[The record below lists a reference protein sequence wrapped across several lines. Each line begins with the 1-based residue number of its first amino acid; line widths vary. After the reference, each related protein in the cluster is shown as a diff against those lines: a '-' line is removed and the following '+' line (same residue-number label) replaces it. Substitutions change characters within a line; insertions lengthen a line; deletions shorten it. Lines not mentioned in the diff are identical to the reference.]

1 VKALDVDNWARRKG
15 QSYGTILVDLERHK
29 PIDLLPDR
37 EASSLAKWLCS
48 HPEVEFIIS
57 RDSVPSVPVSVE
69 CWAVEL
75 AREKGELMVPQEW
88 VGKRVEVDLVR
99 PGPTLMGATYQG
111 TLNAVTDLGIV
122 ATLSTDDHPGI
133 EERERFYPWS
143 AVLSIDLSG

>member
-1 VKALDVDNWARRKG
+1 MDVSKLDPGELCGRTELDNSSMRYDPDDPLDNVSLRIEPRELI
-15 QSYGTILVDLERHK
+15 GTY
-29 PIDLLPDR
+29 
-37 EASSLAKWLCS
+37 
-48 HPEVEFIIS
+48 
-57 RDSVPSVPVSVE
+57 SVPSVTVSVE

-75 AREKGELMVPQEW
+75 AREKGERVVPQEW

-122 ATLSTDDHPGI
+122 ATLSTDAQLVT

-143 AVLSIDLSG
+143 AVLSVDLSG

>member
-1 VKALDVDNWARRKG
+1 LFLYNQEGPLVPDDVALRVEPRV
-15 QSYGTILVDLERHK
+15 SIGTYS
-29 PIDLLPDR
+29 
-37 EASSLAKWLCS
+37 A
-48 HPEVEFIIS
+48 
-57 RDSVPSVPVSVE
+57 PSVPVGVE
-69 CWAVEL
+69 CWAVGL
-75 AREKGELMVPQEW
+75 AREKGEPMVPQEW